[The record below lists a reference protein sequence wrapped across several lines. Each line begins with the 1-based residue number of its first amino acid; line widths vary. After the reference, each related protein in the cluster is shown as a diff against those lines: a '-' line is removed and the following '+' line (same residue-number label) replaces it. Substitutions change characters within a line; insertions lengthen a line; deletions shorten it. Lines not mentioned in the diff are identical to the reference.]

1 LLEEPNLAYVDE
13 TTQAVN
19 MVALVNKS
27 TFNVQSLLKLNKT
40 EIPNCIY
47 LSQEEPTENL
57 LFVGTTYLKLDE
69 VVPS

>member
-1 LLEEPNLAYVDE
+1 MLEEPNLAYVDE

-47 LSQEEPTENL
+47 LSQEEPTKNL

>member
-1 LLEEPNLAYVDE
+1 
-13 TTQAVN
+13 

-47 LSQEEPTENL
+47 LSQEEPTKNL